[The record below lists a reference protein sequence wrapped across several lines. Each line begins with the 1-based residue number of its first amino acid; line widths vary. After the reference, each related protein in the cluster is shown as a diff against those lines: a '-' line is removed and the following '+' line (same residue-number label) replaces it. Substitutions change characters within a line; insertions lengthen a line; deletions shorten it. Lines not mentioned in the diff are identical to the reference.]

1 MPAAAAKTAETTAFE
16 IPKEL
21 EFGKENNR
29 DPAICR
35 KGSGVDAQ
43 NAAPGMYRELFYNS
57 LNMST
62 AAIRKAATIRFLQGM
77 EFGSG
82 KLVKKSLDA
91 FTLDVFDGGNTMGKE
106 GFLVFPQTVTL
117 REKKLAS
124 PGIRSE
130 FVDHAL
136 FGPRHMFWPP
146 PDALGGGIPPGI
158 VGMDRGR
165 QVRPGEP
172 GGSVGGRRVG
182 RVGDQVGETR
192 GRVSN
197 GEVEEGLDIDL
208 DVDVDGKERE
218 FSFLHA
224 CAFCSVS
231 PVWATP
237 HDHVQCPYI
246 GTLNKVRSHLGILPI
261 KVEDD
266 KLVLPRQK
274 VPVNVEEQ
282 LKELFTK
289 VADLD
294 KRLAAV
300 EKKPDP
306 KGKKREH
313 PDDSP
318 AKAQPAKKVKQEK
331 GEKEKKGGKKADKGK
346 GEGSSKGAKKK

>member
-1 MPAAAAKTAETTAFE
+1 M
-16 IPKEL
+16 
-21 EFGKENNR
+21 
-29 DPAICR
+29 
-35 KGSGVDAQ
+35 
-43 NAAPGMYRELFYNS
+43 
-57 LNMST
+57 
-62 AAIRKAATIRFLQGM
+62 
-77 EFGSG
+77 
-82 KLVKKSLDA
+82 
-91 FTLDVFDGGNTMGKE
+91 
-106 GFLVFPQTVTL
+106 
-117 REKKLAS
+117 
-124 PGIRSE
+124 
-130 FVDHAL
+130 
-136 FGPRHMFWPP
+136 
-146 PDALGGGIPPGI
+146 
-158 VGMDRGR
+158 
-165 QVRPGEP
+165 
-172 GGSVGGRRVG
+172 
-182 RVGDQVGETR
+182 
-192 GRVSN
+192 
-197 GEVEEGLDIDL
+197 
-208 DVDVDGKERE
+208 
-218 FSFLHA
+218 
-224 CAFCSVS
+224 
-231 PVWATP
+231 WATP

-261 KVEDD
+261 KVEDG